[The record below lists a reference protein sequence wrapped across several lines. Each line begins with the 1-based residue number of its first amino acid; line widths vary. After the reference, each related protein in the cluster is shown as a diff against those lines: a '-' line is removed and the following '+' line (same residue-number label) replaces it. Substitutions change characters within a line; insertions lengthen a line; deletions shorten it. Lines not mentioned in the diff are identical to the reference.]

1 MVGFQAAHQVPGGGA
16 QVVQFGAVLGRDD
29 EAEMVPVVG
38 AALLESVEVGVVGL
52 RPVGPARLAIA
63 AGAVALDVA
72 QVLGERLR
80 AGGSSEERRVG
91 KEGGSQGRSRWSPDH
106 EKKKM

>member
-1 MVGFQAAHQVPGGGA
+1 MPGVGA

-38 AALLESVEVGVVGL
+38 AAFLESVEVGVVGL

-72 QVLGERLR
+72 QEIGSASGRERVCSVRVNLG
-80 AGGSSEERRVG
+80 GRR
-91 KEGGSQGRSRWSPDH
+91 H
-106 EKKKM
+106 IKKKKNVTNTSVSKSTK

>member
-1 MVGFQAAHQVPGGGA
+1 MPGVGA

-38 AALLESVEVGVVGL
+38 EAFLESVEVGVVGL

-72 QVLGERLR
+72 QVLGGRLR
-80 AGGSSEERRVG
+80 AGVALGADEGRCGEECCNTF
-91 KEGGSQGRSRWSPDH
+91 RSGWLPYH
-106 EKKKM
+106 